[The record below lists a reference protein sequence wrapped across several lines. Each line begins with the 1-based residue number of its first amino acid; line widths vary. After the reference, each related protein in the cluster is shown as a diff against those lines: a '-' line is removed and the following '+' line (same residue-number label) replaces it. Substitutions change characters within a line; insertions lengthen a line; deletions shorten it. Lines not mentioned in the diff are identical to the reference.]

1 MYVAYNVGFFS
12 VLSTG
17 SFEINNEIVQLRRL
31 LLIPPLKDEPLGLET
46 SFWSSVLVIKVVRLS
61 YVPIME
67 PS

>member
-1 MYVAYNVGFFS
+1 MF
-12 VLSTG
+12 STG